1 MIDNFYAIYNP
12 SGEIV
17 LQTSGKYPHE
27 NDIPENCQVL
37 KISPEF
43 QGFIDDT
50 KYYVDV
56 LEGTLELRAESDIDI
71 DKSIIQADGVDKVSF
86 SSIPTGAEVFVN
98 GQTVGLCDDG
108 IFEFSSD
115 VVGSHTITIKKVE
128 FLDYQVI
135 INAV

>member
-1 MIDNFYAIYNP
+1 MIDNFYVIYNP

-37 KISPEF
+37 KISPDF

-50 KYYVDV
+50 KYYMEEV
-56 LEGTLELRAESDIDI
+56 EGTLELRAESDIDI
-71 DKSIIQADGVDKVSF
+71 DKSIIQADGVDNVTF
-86 SSIPTGAEVFVN
+86 SSIPTDAEVFVN

-108 IFEFSSD
+108 VFEFSSD
-115 VVGSHTITIKKVE
+115 AVGSHTITIKKVE
-128 FLDYQVI
+128 FLDYQVN

>member
-71 DKSIIQADGVDKVSF
+71 DKSIIQADGVVKVSF

-98 GQTVGLCDDG
+98 GQTVSLCDDG

>member
-1 MIDNFYAIYNP
+1 MIDNFNAIYNP

-50 KYYVDV
+50 KYYVNV
-56 LEGTLELRAESDIDI
+56 LEGALKLRAESDIDI
-71 DKSIIQADGVDKVSF
+71 EKSIIQADGVDKVTF
-86 SSIPTGAEVFVN
+86 SSIPTDAEVFVN